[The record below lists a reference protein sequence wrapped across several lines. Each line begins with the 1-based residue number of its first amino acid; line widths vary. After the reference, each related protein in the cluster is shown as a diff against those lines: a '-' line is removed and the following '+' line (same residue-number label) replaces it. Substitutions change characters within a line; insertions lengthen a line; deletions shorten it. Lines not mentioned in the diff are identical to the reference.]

1 MVMRTFVCLLLAI
14 VFSSSAAVARPVI
27 KYGYDED
34 YPPWEKN
41 VSGKP
46 VGINIDIMNALA
58 DRLGFEVVY
67 RPYPFKRVLVLLESG
82 EIDMT
87 GGLARSAERE
97 AYARYLEPSYQKTIR
112 VFIIRRES
120 GIRLRTYADLIPLR
134 IGVRAGNRL
143 YEPFDSDPRLMKVEA
158 HSVDQLFQ
166 MLLAGRTDVIVGG
179 SIQLRHAAKVSG
191 YASKVKLA
199 PYTVETQDGGFF
211 ALSRASA
218 LEGSFDAIQKAF
230 RDLHARGLI
239 DRIIESHL
247 R

>member
-1 MVMRTFVCLLLAI
+1 MRTFVFLLLAV
-14 VFSSSAAVARPVI
+14 VFSASVALARPVVR
-27 KYGYDED
+27 YAYDED

-41 VSGKP
+41 VAGQP
-46 VGINIDIMNALA
+46 EGINIDIMKALA
-58 DRLGFEVVY
+58 ERLGFDVAF
-67 RPYPFKRVLVLLESG
+67 RPYPFRRILVLLENG
-82 EIDMT
+82 GADMA

-112 VFIIRRES
+112 VFIMRRES
-120 GIRLRTYADLIPLR
+120 GIRLRTYADLLPLR

-143 YEPFDSDPRLMKVEA
+143 FEPFDSDARLMKVEA
-158 HSVDQLFQ
+158 HSVDQMFQ

-191 YASKVKLA
+191 YAGRVKLA

-230 RDLHARGLI
+230 RELHARGVI

>member
-1 MVMRTFVCLLLAI
+1 MRTFVCLLLAI

-58 DRLGFEVVY
+58 GKLGFDVAF

-87 GGLARSAERE
+87 GGLARSPERE
-97 AYARYLEPSYQKTIR
+97 AYARYLEPSYQKTTK
-112 VFIIRRES
+112 VFIVRRGA
-120 GIRLRTYADLIPLR
+120 GIRLRTYDDLLPLR

-143 YEPFDSDPRLMKVEA
+143 FEPFDSDTRLKKVEA
-158 HSVDQLFQ
+158 HSMDQLFQ

-179 SIQLRHAAKVSG
+179 GIQLRHAAKMSG
-191 YASKVKLA
+191 YVSKMKLA
-199 PYTVETQDGGFF
+199 LYTVETPDGGFF
-211 ALSRASA
+211 ALSRASS
-218 LEGSFDAIQKAF
+218 LMGSFDAIESAF
-230 RDLHARGLI
+230 RQLHDAGVI
-239 DRIIESHL
+239 TAIVESHL